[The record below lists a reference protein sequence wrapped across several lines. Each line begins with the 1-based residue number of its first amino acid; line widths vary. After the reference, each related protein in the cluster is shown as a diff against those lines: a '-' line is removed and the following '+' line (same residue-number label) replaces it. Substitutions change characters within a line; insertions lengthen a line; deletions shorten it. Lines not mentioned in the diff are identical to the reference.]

1 MTEHELRTCL
11 DAAEKSPEMVAS
23 AVAGLDAT
31 ALGWKP
37 APDKWSILEVLAHL
51 ADVEIVYGYR
61 VRQVI
66 ADKEPVFAPIDQED
80 WARHLHYD
88 EASAAESVALYRA
101 NRLANLRLLKRVTP
115 GQLDRAGFHP
125 ELKRKVTLGEWIER
139 MASHGAS
146 HLGQI
151 ERLKQGY
158 REQAGGRKGRRAE
171 SA

>member
-23 AVAGLDAT
+23 AVAGLDEAT
-31 ALGWKP
+31 LGWKP

-51 ADVEIVYGYR
+51 GDMEIMYGYR
-61 VRQVI
+61 LRQVI
-66 ADKEPVFAPIDQED
+66 ADKEPVFAPIDQND
-80 WARHLHYD
+80 WARHLGYG
-88 EASAAESVALYRA
+88 ETAAAESVALYRA
-101 NRLANLRLLKRVTP
+101 NRVANLRLLKRVTP
-115 GQLDRAGFHP
+115 GQLDRGGFHP
-125 ELKRKVTLGEWIER
+125 ELKRQVTLAEWIER
-139 MASHGAS
+139 IASHGTS

-158 REQAGGRKGRRAE
+158 GEQAGGRKGRRAE

>member
-1 MTEHELRTCL
+1 
-11 DAAEKSPEMVAS
+11 
-23 AVAGLDAT
+23 
-31 ALGWKP
+31 
-37 APDKWSILEVLAHL
+37 
-51 ADVEIVYGYR
+51 VYGYR

-115 GQLDRAGFHP
+115 GQLDRGGFHP
-125 ELKRKVTLGEWIER
+125 ELKRQVTLAEWIER
-139 MASHGAS
+139 IASHGTS

-158 REQAGGRKGRRAE
+158 GEQAGGRSGRRAE